1 MHCRLMAAKRGR
13 KANGSAYEREL
24 ARQLQALG
32 FPAYRTPLS
41 GAGVEKGDIS
51 GVPGHHCEA
60 KRQENVSL
68 WQAFEQARSQCPPD
82 RVPVVF
88 SRKNRGRTIIAKQRA
103 DAGPLDALHVLTVRK
118 GQQDPFAALTAAS
131 LVASQL
137 KREPALLLDDGYHEA
152 WVVRYMLPD
161 GWRMLG
167 DPPNAPAT
175 LF

>member
-1 MHCRLMAAKRGR
+1 MPRRAGPRGR
-13 KANGSAYEREL
+13 GAKAKGSAYEREL
-24 ARQLQALG
+24 ARQLQVLG

-68 WQAFEQARSQCPPD
+68 WQAFEQARSQCSD
-82 RVPVVF
+82 SCVPVVF

-103 DAGPLDALHVLTVRK
+103 DAGPLDGFHVLAVRK

-137 KREPALLLDDGYHEA
+137 RREPALLLDDGYNEP
-152 WVVRYMLPD
+152 WVVRYLHPT
-161 GWRMLG
+161 GWQMLG
-167 DPPNAPAT
+167 DPPNAPAR